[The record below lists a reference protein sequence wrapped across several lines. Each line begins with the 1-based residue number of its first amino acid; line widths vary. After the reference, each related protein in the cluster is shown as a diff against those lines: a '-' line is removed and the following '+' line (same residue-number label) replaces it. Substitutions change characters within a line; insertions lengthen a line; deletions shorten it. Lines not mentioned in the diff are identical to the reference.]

1 VRRSPSAGVTVES
14 RTGGALTFPRLAALT
29 AATTLTL
36 VSLGVYTAAT
46 GSGLACSAQWPL
58 CDGGVLP
65 RSVPSFIEWFH
76 RLVAMVA
83 GFLILGVA
91 AWSWRAPESDRR
103 TALAA
108 TAAAVLLPLQVSV
121 GAVTVT
127 LSGLVPGGYAVPTQ
141 AAHLAVALAI
151 FTALTVTSLR
161 ALSGSYDGTD
171 RERARRALVAAAAVV
186 ACAALFSRVVPLVPY
201 APAAQATFVGV
212 GLAGYASLVAAV
224 RWLPGRSAPRALA
237 LAAAAAVLLALV
249 LGRDVVVYTATA
261 RAVNAAALGLAVAF
275 AAVAAVLVGSTTGS
289 PEGDPLADDRTT

>member
-1 VRRSPSAGVTVES
+1 VHRSPTADMTVES
-14 RTGGALTFPRLAALT
+14 RTRGVVTFPRLVGFT

-36 VSLGVYTAAT
+36 VSLGVYTSAT

-91 AWSWRAPESDRR
+91 AWSWRAPAVDRR
-103 TALAA
+103 TAVAA
-108 TAAAVLLPLQVSV
+108 TTAGVLLPLQVSV

-127 LSGLVPGGYAVPTQ
+127 LSGLVPGGYAVSTH

-151 FTALTVTSLR
+151 FTALTVASLR
-161 ALSGSYDGTD
+161 ALEGSYDGTE

-186 ACAALFSRVVPLVPY
+186 AVAALFSRVVPLVPY

-224 RWLPGRSAPRALA
+224 RWLPGRSSARVLGF
-237 LAAAAAVLLALV
+237 AAAAAVLVALV
-249 LGRDVVVYTATA
+249 LGRDVVLYTATA
-261 RAVNAAALGLAVAF
+261 QAVNAAALALAVTF
-275 AAVAAVLVGSTTGS
+275 AVVAAVLVDPATGS
-289 PEGDPLADDRTT
+289 PDGPLADDRTT

>member
-1 VRRSPSAGVTVES
+1 MSVEA
-14 RTGGALTFPRLAALT
+14 RTGGALTFPRLATLT

-65 RSVPSFIEWFH
+65 QTVPSFIEWFH

-103 TALAA
+103 TAA
-108 TAAAVLLPLQVSV
+108 TATLAAVLLPLQVSV

-127 LSGLVPGGYAVPTQ
+127 LSGMIPGGYSVPTH
-141 AAHLAVALAI
+141 AAHLFVALAI

-161 ALSGSYDGTD
+161 ALEGSYTD
-171 RERARRALVAAAAVV
+171 PAVERARRALAAAAIVV
-186 ACAALFSRVVPLVPY
+186 ALAAFFSRVLPVVPY
-201 APAAQATFVGV
+201 VPAAQATFVGV
-212 GLAGYASLVAAV
+212 GLAGYASLVAAA
-224 RWLPGRSAPRALA
+224 RWLPDRPVERGLSL
-237 LAAAAAVLLALV
+237 LAAGAAVVALV
-249 LGRDVVVYTATA
+249 LGRDLLVYTAQV
-261 RAVNAAALGLAVAF
+261 RLVNAVALAVAVGAAAL
-275 AAVAAVLVGSTTGS
+275 AAWRIDLSPVTPTGAPVTS
-289 PEGDPLADDRTT
+289 ARTT

>member
-1 VRRSPSAGVTVES
+1 MTVQS
-14 RTGGALTFPRLAALT
+14 RTGGALTFPRLAAFT

-46 GSGLACSAQWPL
+46 GAGLACSAQWPL

-65 RSVPSFIEWFH
+65 QSVPSFIEWFH

-103 TALAA
+103 TALVA

-127 LSGLVPGGYAVPTQ
+127 LSGMVPGGYAVPTQ
-141 AAHLAVALAI
+141 AAHLAVALCI

-161 ALSGSYDGTD
+161 TLEGSYDDTG
-171 RERARRALVAAAAVV
+171 RERARRALLAAAAVV
-186 ACAALFSRVVPLVPY
+186 AVAALFSRVVPLVPY
-201 APAAQATFVGV
+201 LPAAQATFVGV

-224 RWLPGRSAPRALA
+224 RWLPARSAARVAALV
-237 LAAAAAVLLALV
+237 AAAAVLVALV
-249 LGRDVVVYTATA
+249 LGRDVVIYTAAA
-261 RAVNAAALGLAVAF
+261 RVVNAVALGLAVSL
-275 AAVAAVLVGSTTGS
+275 AAAAGLLVDQTTGS
-289 PEGDPLADDRTT
+289 PEGESLADEQTT